1 MKKLLL
7 ILLFLPLLFT
17 TCKKEEENPT
27 NNNIN
32 VSVPNMAG
40 TWNAT
45 SLIFNGEEKVIPGL
59 VSYSFIVRSDMTFS
73 QYAYA
78 FDGTSENQDGTWE
91 LSGSDL
97 KINFVTGEF
106 IHYYI
111 NSLTSTTASLNLVEY
126 LNEGNSVYSN
136 GSCNLVK

>member
-7 ILLFLPLLFT
+7 ILLCLPLLFT

-45 SLIFNGEEKVIPGL
+45 SLIFNGEEKVIQGL

-111 NSLTSTTASLNLVEY
+111 NSLTSTRASLT
-126 LNEGNSVYSN
+126 LNEGNSVYST